1 VANYDATI
9 NVRVSGTQAV
19 DGVFRRVEQL
29 ESLVRS
35 LNARPLNLA
44 NSRGWGQLADRFGV
58 AARELNNLKDSF
70 INSEQSIDKFNTT
83 SGRTIANARA
93 IADSFKFIA
102 ANSDVATNQFREFTL
117 ASLQAGAA
125 ANTLGRQRLRVL
137 NEELTGVNN
146 ADKTIGGRGVVS
158 TIIGS
163 GREVTNSIAALSAYR
178 SELEDTLQLV
188 EIGGTEFRALE
199 EAIAGVE
206 QRLGSA
212 RLAGQ
217 TSAITPAAGPASRID
232 TVASFEKRASFA
244 KVIADQEYKLLTA
257 GQQIV
262 QAKLKE
268 TQQDELQNR
277 LAQASEALARGEL
290 DVAKRLTNEIRNQR
304 ILYERANRA
313 EQALMRPTSM
323 TAGAAESVTGR
334 RPGGLPPV
342 PGSPAALRAAA
353 QTPTTAPKSQ
363 VDNTI
368 ASQKRLNNLFA
379 SAQILEQK
387 TIQLKSKG
395 IDLSSQEAT
404 IQKVITSIQQNGT
417 TATKQYLDALDAVLN
432 SLRNELKLQKEILTT
447 QQQQNR
453 TTKPTTAAGKKQDSG
468 KLKEAV
474 GNAIIGGAFPLLF
487 GQGIGAAAGGGLGGF
502 AGGMVGGNFGFGLS
516 LVGTAVGSQLDA
528 IAQRAVDL
536 GQALLKPTENIDK
549 IIAALGIANTSLGSS
564 IGILRSFGYESTA
577 ASVAVEELESKLGVK
592 TVESIK
598 MLGAEFTEFQNALA
612 TLSLRLTAFVSGPL
626 ASFINLLTSVV
637 GSISNAEAARQVGAG
652 LTGEKRKAFEAD
664 ITRMTGGA
672 GFSGNI
678 SDKALQ
684 ELTQKYDPAQTKAVE
699 EASKARERAEGII
712 VQHMQRQESLAQ
724 KVAGVEAGR
733 LSARRDTLA
742 ADQKSLDV
750 LRISNEIEAK
760 RTELI
765 YEQENSKRRI
775 LGFELRLL
783 EQQKTQAQA
792 EKQNAIIEAQR
803 QIRKDV
809 TGLIIEQIEI
819 ENDLFA
825 IRNKTA
831 ELLHG
836 EEVSIA
842 AAQNSLKKK
851 TRNELEIL
859 HAKERVEKLGVNEI
873 EVLKNIT
880 AKYNGLVQVV
890 KERYKNEKLALQQ
903 QEAQYKLTRLMIEQD
918 RQQSTRQATTQFRLE
933 RQRLLSFQDPAG
945 TGFFGGALLNQ
956 KLNLSEYNATLAEYN
971 KQLADIEARRQ
982 IPGLNPDTAMRLA
995 DESAKLRDQIAVYQ
1009 EYQPAII
1016 QARLEQEKFNTI
1028 LNATGSVI
1036 DTVVDGFT
1044 GMIEGT
1050 TTAQE
1055 AFASFLRSVADMLM
1069 NTVKQMIAQ
1078 YIALGIARQFAGFGG
1093 ALAANTG
1100 GFAGMTVANNALGEA
1115 MTFRMMGFADG
1126 GRPPVGRPSIV
1137 GERGPELF
1145 VPSSSGTIVPNHML
1159 GGGSVNVVVNVDA
1172 SGSTVQGDNPSAN
1185 QMGRVIGAAVQAEIV
1200 KMQRPG
1206 GLLASTR

>member
-368 ASQKRLNNLFA
+368 ASQKRLNNLLA

-395 IDLSSQEAT
+395 IDLSSQEAA
-404 IQKVITSIQQNGT
+404 IQNVITSIQQNGT
-417 TATKQYLDALDAVLN
+417 TATKQYLDALDNVLN

-447 QQQQNR
+447 QQQQNKA
-453 TTKPTTAAGKKQDSG
+453 TKPTTAAGKKQDSG

-933 RQRLLSFQDPAG
+933 RQRLLSFQDPTG

-1145 VPSSSGTIVPNHML
+1145 VPSSSGTIVPNHAL
-1159 GGGSVNVVVNVDA
+1159 TGTTNVVVNVDA
-1172 SGSTVQGDNPSAN
+1172 SGSTVQGDSPNAN
-1185 QMGRVIGAAVQAEIV
+1185 QLGRVISAAVQAELV
-1200 KMQRPG
+1200 KQQRPG

>member
-1 VANYDATI
+1 MANYDATI